1 MYAKNLFKKG
11 DKMKRVPY
19 YLALIQLIALIV
31 LIINHASRDLFWQP
45 LLIILVPSLSLFLS
59 EATKWHRR

>member
-31 LIINHASRDLFWQP
+31 LIINHASRDLFCISFL
-45 LLIILVPSLSLFLS
+45 LLILTNFLIAWKQV
-59 EATKWHRR
+59 E